1 MVLLDLDL
9 YACNRGL
16 EIAQRMEETLVSF
29 QMKGTLGIF
38 TLLLRGGV
46 SLAKARSDCEFVVIG
61 PREKDNSLDVDIK
74 ETTKLIL
81 LRLKSA

>member
-9 YACNRGL
+9 YAFSSCSKNGGNTSL
-16 EIAQRMEETLVSF
+16 FSNQRYP
-29 QMKGTLGIF
+29 GRIF

-46 SLAKARSDCEFVVIG
+46 SLAKARSACEFYVIVS
-61 PREKDNSLDVDIK
+61 RTNDNSQEVGLK

-81 LRLKSA
+81 VGPKSAY